1 MKPTKKYGRR
11 RRHLHIRHK
20 VKGTIQRPRLV
31 VFRSN
36 RHIYAQA
43 VDDINGKVIT
53 GVSSLSAALKEGK
66 VKGDK
71 KAHAEAVGKLV
82 AVELTKRGIKKVVFD
97 RAGYRYHGRVKA
109 LADAARKEGLEF

>member
-1 MKPTKKYGRR
+1 MKPTKYFGRR
-11 RRHLHIRHK
+11 RRHLHLRNKI
-20 VKGTIQRPRLV
+20 KGTGDRPRLV

-43 VDDINGKVIT
+43 VDDSEGKVIT
-53 GVSSLSAALKEGK
+53 GVSSLSAALKEVK

-71 KAHAEAVGKLV
+71 KAFAEAVGRLIAAKLSK
-82 AVELTKRGIKKVVFD
+82 LGIKKVVFD

>member
-1 MKPTKKYGRR
+1 MKRVKHFGRR

-20 VKGTIQRPRLV
+20 VRGTAERPRVV

-36 RHIYAQA
+36 RHIYAQ
-43 VDDINGKVIT
+43 VVNDDEGRVLT
-53 GVSSLSAALKEGK
+53 GVSSLSPRFKETK

-71 KAHAEAVGKLV
+71 KAQAAAVG
-82 AVELTKRGIKKVVFD
+82 ELLGKELIKRGIKQVVFD

-109 LADAARKEGLEF
+109 LAEAARKEGLEF